1 VFSPDIINK
10 PITFDILKSSF
21 PSQSEEYLKKLFKN
35 EPYGHFEIDPEL
47 NLHLN
52 LTLKLAYNL
61 KDLSQKTNVKQFFFT
76 RFKR

>member
-1 VFSPDIINK
+1 
-10 PITFDILKSSF
+10 LK
-21 PSQSEEYLKKLFKN
+21 ELFKN

>member
-1 VFSPDIINK
+1 MFTPEIINK

-21 PSQSEEYLKKLFKN
+21 PSQSDDYLRDLFKN
-35 EPYGHFEIDPEL
+35 EPYGHFEFDPEL

-61 KDLSQKTNVKQFFFT
+61 KDLS
-76 RFKR
+76 